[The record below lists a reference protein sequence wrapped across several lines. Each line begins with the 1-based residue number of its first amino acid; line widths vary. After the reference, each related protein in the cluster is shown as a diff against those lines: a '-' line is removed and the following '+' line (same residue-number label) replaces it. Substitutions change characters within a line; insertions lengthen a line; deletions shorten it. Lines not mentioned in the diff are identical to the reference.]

1 MNKSKLKI
9 GVATHSFGF
18 NYGGTLQC
26 FALLKTLN
34 ENGYDAEFID
44 FSAVGGIENKTPAH
58 MEYAKKLASALVP
71 SARAHK
77 RRMAIFERFREAN
90 CPKSPRFQSYWQVP
104 EYAKIYDACIVGSDQ
119 VWNPLFRGISPFYM
133 LMFVPPF
140 RRVAYAASFGAAK
153 LPDSLLRIYA
163 KRLSEFFAISTREAS
178 GAAIVESLGLP
189 RPEVALDPTMLATAD
204 KWRSW
209 LDEKPEDRE
218 KYARNARRFSAPYVL
233 CYGLKGLGET
243 RACVEL
249 ARKTAAKLDRARILL
264 VASDHL
270 SSVLRKNFPDV
281 TVVDDVD
288 PFEFVDLV
296 ARAAFVVTNSF
307 HGSVFSIL
315 FHKKFYALLSEGQN
329 PEQSTNSRLVD
340 LFKALGLTARFKH
353 LSDEVEVES
362 IPDYAFADAKLD
374 ELRARSLEYLASSL
388 QKTQTVKTPTLC
400 GTEQCCGCAACAN
413 KCPTG
418 ALVMAPDVSGFWRP
432 RVDYGKCV
440 ECRLCEQ
447 ACPILNPREKRTSEP
462 KVYAAWN
469 NQLDVRRDCSSG
481 GMFPLFAERALKDG
495 GAVYGVAYDERFIPR
510 FKRVDDARELPALR
524 SSKYAEAEVGLIL
537 RDVLADLKAGRTVVF
552 AGTPCQVAGLRG
564 YLGREYDNL
573 LTFDLCCHGAPSAL
587 FLRKRLDALEK
598 EKGEKIV
605 GVRFRGKKLGW
616 TRGLAPGNVSVTY
629 ASGETSV
636 FKREDIFY
644 TLAFT
649 GNLSLRRSC
658 GSCPF
663 ATVPR
668 QGDVTLAD
676 FWGLGYAKP
685 FEYPKNDGVSLVLV
699 NSPQGEAGLEKI
711 RGEATLIERSL
722 AEAKNGNKVLV
733 RPSRLHPRRNFFVF
747 DSVTLS
753 YEELEKK
760 WRSVVFS
767 ELPLWKK
774 VAVRC
779 KRFLYRVAKLH

>member
-153 LPDSLLRIYA
+153 LPDSLLRIYE
-163 KRLSEFFAISTREAS
+163 KRLSDFFAISTREAS

-374 ELRARSLEYLASSL
+374 ELRARSLE
-388 QKTQTVKTPTLC
+388 
-400 GTEQCCGCAACAN
+400 
-413 KCPTG
+413 
-418 ALVMAPDVSGFWRP
+418 
-432 RVDYGKCV
+432 
-440 ECRLCEQ
+440 
-447 ACPILNPREKRTSEP
+447 
-462 KVYAAWN
+462 
-469 NQLDVRRDCSSG
+469 
-481 GMFPLFAERALKDG
+481 
-495 GAVYGVAYDERFIPR
+495 
-510 FKRVDDARELPALR
+510 
-524 SSKYAEAEVGLIL
+524 
-537 RDVLADLKAGRTVVF
+537 
-552 AGTPCQVAGLRG
+552 
-564 YLGREYDNL
+564 
-573 LTFDLCCHGAPSAL
+573 
-587 FLRKRLDALEK
+587 
-598 EKGEKIV
+598 
-605 GVRFRGKKLGW
+605 
-616 TRGLAPGNVSVTY
+616 
-629 ASGETSV
+629 
-636 FKREDIFY
+636 
-644 TLAFT
+644 
-649 GNLSLRRSC
+649 
-658 GSCPF
+658 
-663 ATVPR
+663 
-668 QGDVTLAD
+668 
-676 FWGLGYAKP
+676 
-685 FEYPKNDGVSLVLV
+685 
-699 NSPQGEAGLEKI
+699 
-711 RGEATLIERSL
+711 
-722 AEAKNGNKVLV
+722 
-733 RPSRLHPRRNFFVF
+733 
-747 DSVTLS
+747 
-753 YEELEKK
+753 
-760 WRSVVFS
+760 
-767 ELPLWKK
+767 
-774 VAVRC
+774 
-779 KRFLYRVAKLH
+779 

>member
-153 LPDSLLRIYA
+153 LPDSLLRIYE

>member
-1 MNKSKLKI
+1 MNNTKLKI

-153 LPDSLLRIYA
+153 LPDSLLRIYE
-163 KRLSEFFAISTREAS
+163 KRLSDFFAISTREAS

-315 FHKKFYALLSEGQN
+315 FHKKFYALLSEGQD

-353 LSDEVEVES
+353 MSDEVEVES

-418 ALVMAPDVSGFWRP
+418 ALVMAPDESGFWRP

-510 FKRVDDARELPALR
+510 FKRVDNARELPALR

-537 RDVLADLKAGRTVVF
+537 REVLADLKAGRPVVF

-629 ASGETSV
+629 ASGETSD

>member
-1 MNKSKLKI
+1 MNNSKLKI

-34 ENGYDAEFID
+34 EGGYDAEFID
-44 FSAVGGIENKTPAH
+44 YCAVGGRGRAPAH
-58 MEYAKKLASALVP
+58 IKFAHRLASSVVP
-71 SARAHK
+71 TAKAYS
-77 RRMAIFERFREAN
+77 RRMGIFERFREAN
-90 CPKSPRFQSYWQVP
+90 CPKTPRFQTYSQVRD
-104 EYAKIYDACIVGSDQ
+104 YAKAYDACVVGSDQ
-119 VWNPLFRGISPFYM
+119 VWNPVFQGTSQFYM
-133 LMFVPPF
+133 LKFVPPH

-153 LPDSLLRIYA
+153 LPDSLLWVYE
-163 KRLSEFFAISTREAS
+163 KRLRDFLAISTREAS

-189 RPEVALDPTMLATAD
+189 RPAVALDPTMLATAD

-209 LDEKPEDRE
+209 LDAKPEDRE
-218 KYARNARRFSAPYVL
+218 KYERNARRFSAPYVL

-249 ARKTAAKLDRARILL
+249 ARKTAAKFDGARILL

-288 PFEFVDLV
+288 PFEFVDLI

-353 LSDEVEVES
+353 MSDEVEVES
-362 IPDYAFADAKLD
+362 IPDYASVDAKLA
-374 ELRARSLEYLASSL
+374 ELRARSLEYLMSSL
-388 QKTQTVKTPTLC
+388 QKTQTVKKPTLC
-400 GTEQCCGCAACAN
+400 EQDKCCGCAACAN

-418 ALVMAPDVSGFWRP
+418 ALTMALDDVGFWRP
-432 RVDYGKCV
+432 QIDYGKCV

-447 ACPILNPREKRTSEP
+447 ACPILNPREKRTPEP

-469 NQLDVRRDCSSG
+469 NQTDVRRDCSSG
-481 GMFPLFAERALKDG
+481 GMFPLFAERALQEG

-510 FKRVDDARELPALR
+510 FKRVDDARDLPALR
-524 SSKYAEAEVGLIL
+524 SSKYAEAEVGSIL

-616 TRGLAPGNVSVTY
+616 TRGLAPGNVSVIY
-629 ASGETSV
+629 ASGETSD

-649 GNLSLRRSC
+649 GNLSLRQSC
-658 GSCPF
+658 GTCPF

-711 RGEATLIERSL
+711 RGEATLIERPL

-733 RPSRLHPRRNFFVF
+733 RPSRLHPKRKFFVF
-747 DSVTLS
+747 DSMTLS

-760 WRSVVFS
+760 WRRVVFV

-774 VAVRC
+774 AAVRC
-779 KRFLYRVAKLH
+779 KRFVYRVAKLH

>member
-153 LPDSLLRIYA
+153 LPDSLLRIYE
-163 KRLSEFFAISTREAS
+163 KRLSDFFAISTREAS